1 LRGFYQAVKL
11 IYFFFFEA
19 AFFLAG
25 AAFLTAF
32 FFVGMLTPF
41 LFLKGEKYYNKLFI
55 DSLYNMLD
63 TKARAILYLVCFL
76 KKKNTDEGFFKT
88 FQNLTTP
95 DHNSYIPL

>member
-1 LRGFYQAVKL
+1 LQRLPLRGFYQAVKL

-41 LFLKGEKYYNKLFI
+41 LI
-55 DSLYNMLD
+55 
-63 TKARAILYLVCFL
+63 
-76 KKKNTDEGFFKT
+76 
-88 FQNLTTP
+88 
-95 DHNSYIPL
+95 